1 MAIKRSRKANPNF
14 NMSSMTDIVFLLLI
28 FFMVTSTLINPNAVK
43 IITAQKHIKPPIVR
57 LWWSLSIEPE
67 FLSQYESHSFS
78 RLEGKIVELL
88 KNSDDPCI
96 SIEAEKSVPI
106 EQVVRVMNSAK
117 TYGYSLFWLPN
128 RNKYS

>member
-14 NMSSMTDIVFLLLI
+14 NMSSMTDIVFLLL
-28 FFMVTSTLINPNAVK
+28 MVTSTLINPNALKLLLPKSTHQTSNRPTV
-43 IITAQKHIKPPIVR
+43 VV
-57 LWWSLSIEPE
+57 SIDKNLNFYLNTKVTP
-67 FLSQYESHSFS
+67 FS

-106 EQVVRVMNSAK
+106 EQVVRVMNIAK
-117 TYGYSLFWLPN
+117 TYGYKSILATEPE
-128 RNKYS
+128 

>member
-14 NMSSMTDIVFLLLI
+14 NI
-28 FFMVTSTLINPNAVK
+28 FMVTSTLINPNALKLLLPKSTHQTSNRPTV
-43 IITAQKHIKPPIVR
+43 VV
-57 LWWSLSIEPE
+57 SIDKNLNFYLNTKVTP
-67 FLSQYESHSFS
+67 FS

-106 EQVVRVMNSAK
+106 EQVVRVMNIAK
-117 TYGYSLFWLPN
+117 TYGYKSILATEPE
-128 RNKYS
+128 

>member
-14 NMSSMTDIVFLLLI
+14 NMSSMTDIVFVLLI
-28 FFMVTSTLINPNAVK
+28 FFMVTSTLINPNALKLLLPKSTHQTSNRPTV
-43 IITAQKHIKPPIVR
+43 VV
-57 LWWSLSIEPE
+57 SIDKNLNFYLNTKVTP
-67 FLSQYESHSFS
+67 FS

-106 EQVVRVMNSAK
+106 EQVVRVMNIAK
-117 TYGYSLFWLPN
+117 TYGYKSILATEPE
-128 RNKYS
+128 